1 MIMITGGTGF
11 IGNVLIRHLSDLGY
25 PIKLLL
31 RPAQESPKL
40 PKGLPMEVAVASLND
55 QKSLRAVMKDVD
67 VIYHLVS
74 AESFGREAQLSEV
87 DIKGTQALVAAASQA
102 NISRIFYL
110 SHLGAD
116 RASAYPLLKAKAIA
130 ENEIKSSGIPYTII
144 RSGIVFGE
152 QDHFTNGLAFL
163 LKISPYF
170 VMLPDNGS
178 ALLQPIWVEDLA
190 RVLTWSLDMAQ
201 TINETIEVGGPEYL
215 TFKDVCQT
223 ILDQLGIKRQFINV
237 KPVILSRFTETLEI
251 LFPSFPASVFWL
263 DYLSTNRTANLDT
276 LPSRFDL
283 LPARLS
289 HRLGYLK
296 NKKFRM
302 NWRQIIL
309 NRKRTITRW
318 E

>member
-1 MIMITGGTGF
+1 MITGGTGF

-130 ENEIKSSGIPYTII
+130 ENEIKSSGIQYTII

>member
-1 MIMITGGTGF
+1 MITGGTGF

-251 LFPSFPASVFWL
+251 LFPSFPTSVFWL

>member
-1 MIMITGGTGF
+1 MITGGTGF

-31 RPAQESPKL
+31 RPSQESPRL
-40 PKGLPMEVAVASLND
+40 PKGVPMEVAVASFND
-55 QKSLRAVMKDVD
+55 PKSLRAAMKNVD
-67 VIYHLVS
+67 VIYHLAS
-74 AESFGREAQLSEV
+74 AESYGREAQLSEV
-87 DIKGTQALVAAASQA
+87 DIKGTQALVASASQA

-116 RASAYPLLKAKAIA
+116 RASAYPLMKAKAIA
-130 ENEIKSSGIPYTII
+130 ESEIKSSGIPYTII
-144 RSGIVFGE
+144 RSAIVFGE

-170 VMLPDNGS
+170 VMVPDNGS
-178 ALLQPIWVEDLA
+178 ALMQPIWVEDLA
-190 RVLTWSLDMAQ
+190 RVLTWALDMPQ
-201 TINETIEVGGPEYL
+201 TLNETIEVGGPEFL
-215 TFKDVCQT
+215 SFKEVCQT
-223 ILDQLGIKRQFINV
+223 ILDELGIRRQFINV
-237 KPVILSRFTETLEI
+237 KPVILNRFTETLEI
-251 LFPSFPASVFWL
+251 LFPSFPTSVFWL

-276 LPSRFDL
+276 LPGRFDL

-296 NKKFRM
+296 SKKFRM
-302 NWRQIIL
+302 NWRRIIL

-318 E
+318 D

>member
-1 MIMITGGTGF
+1 MITGGTGF

-130 ENEIKSSGIPYTII
+130 ENEIKSSGIQYTII

-251 LFPSFPASVFWL
+251 LFPSFPTSVFWL

>member
-1 MIMITGGTGF
+1 MITGGTGF

-283 LPARLS
+283 LPARLN

>member
-1 MIMITGGTGF
+1 MITGGTGF

-40 PKGLPMEVAVASLND
+40 PKGLPMEVVVASLND

-251 LFPSFPASVFWL
+251 LFPSFPTSVFWL